1 MLTKKNIV
9 SQDLTMVTLQRYK
22 RPSRKY
28 AVRENKAKKKKIRMI
43 SFVHISNVIS
53 STVKLDLNDFGYSE
67 FINITNKLCRILW
80 SQIVTSLHKSSLL

>member
-28 AVRENKAKKKKIRMI
+28 AVRENKAKKKIRMI

-80 SQIVTSLHKSSLL
+80 SQIVTLLHNPSWL

>member
-1 MLTKKNIV
+1 
-9 SQDLTMVTLQRYK
+9 MVTLQRYK